1 MGMTVATLPRLG
13 GLGNVPAD
21 YAHEWRVATPGEP
34 IVAPG
39 AVAKR
44 SLVHR
49 GGGEVAPA
57 LAAEARATVV
67 AALQGGVCR
76 PEYGLG
82 FALLHVSTSHAFP
95 VVGSWRGHQECWKVI
110 WVKEL
115 GEAAPFAV
123 VPANGEERPLACV
136 WELAVVCHERMAW
149 HRYLFSARDEA
160 AKRAWLADTYAGT
173 A

>member
-13 GLGNVPAD
+13 GLGNVPAN

-34 IVAPG
+34 
-39 AVAKR
+39 
-44 SLVHR
+44 
-49 GGGEVAPA
+49 A
-57 LAAEARATVV
+57 LATEARATVV

-82 FALLHVSTSHAFP
+82 FVLLHVSTSHAFP
-95 VVGSWRGHQECWKVI
+95 AVGSWRGHQECWEVI

-115 GEAAPFAV
+115 GEAAPFAIL
-123 VPANGEERPLACV
+123 PANGEERPLACV